1 MSHAKERRQIARQ
14 IFKEEKRRLLQ
25 HPDWLT
31 KKQKRALRSYTF
43 KLDRGTTRRGA
54 CHYPGVKDGIVTE
67 GAISLSTA
75 MVENAPSEELRQ
87 VVRHE
92 LAHACCPGDNHNATW
107 RAFCLKI
114 GGDGKSHCHSKEI
127 ERAVGHKVTIKCET
141 CGWTVH
147 RQAAPR
153 KNSFCRS
160 CRGPETGRARLRL
173 LPSVVRRPART
184 ADRSLA
190 KDKPRP
196 SSRSQAE
203 RERARVVASSAIVS
217 LVDGKRVQVR
227 LRSALCDST

>member
-92 LAHACCPGDNHNATW
+92 LAHACCPGDNHNATD
-107 RAFCLKI
+107 RLPHVRIAFVVPAGDQRPVELVYVSFHRSYDDQLALLI
-114 GGDGKSHCHSKEI
+114 GLSPKTNL
-127 ERAVGHKVTIKCET
+127 A
-141 CGWTVH
+141 H
-147 RQAAPR
+147 RVARRQ
-153 KNSFCRS
+153 
-160 CRGPETGRARLRL
+160 RG
-173 LPSVVRRPART
+173 S
-184 ADRSLA
+184 
-190 KDKPRP
+190 
-196 SSRSQAE
+196 
-203 RERARVVASSAIVS
+203 ARV
-217 LVDGKRVQVR
+217 
-227 LRSALCDST
+227 

>member
-1 MSHAKERRQIARQ
+1 MSHAKERRQIAGQ

-114 GGDGKSHCHSKEI
+114 GGDGKSHDRLPHVRIAFVVPAGDQRPVELVYVSF
-127 ERAVGHKVTIKCET
+127 
-141 CGWTVH
+141 H
-147 RQAAPR
+147 RSYDDQLALLIGLSPKTNLAHR
-153 KNSFCRS
+153 VARRQ
-160 CRGPETGRARLRL
+160 RG
-173 LPSVVRRPART
+173 S
-184 ADRSLA
+184 
-190 KDKPRP
+190 
-196 SSRSQAE
+196 
-203 RERARVVASSAIVS
+203 ARV
-217 LVDGKRVQVR
+217 
-227 LRSALCDST
+227 